1 MKINEILKEQ
11 GVTETSFAD
20 QIMAAAKAAGLN
32 ARVAGT
38 PEQERART
46 QQMLAQR
53 AKERQEREQQAA
65 LADIEKLPELK
76 TKYEEMKKLYR
87 SLGGSNW
94 QYADREQNLS
104 DAERKARSM
113 EPELNRLA
121 AQIHR
126 AEQSQGVA
134 EGGNVFAPGIEN
146 SPAYKAGFATGKLPV
161 PHPEG
166 TQEYAA
172 YYKGVIDRS
181 TPTLNKGVA
190 EEVDTG
196 EYDARK
202 TIPSSKEKNDEVFR
216 KHRERMKA
224 LDKDEQGVAEDH
236 EDNPVVNAITRRIM
250 IQRPDLLKQYGP
262 VAVGQAIDEVAD
274 FVGGVEEI
282 GSSDVSAWVRQV
294 EQMLQNNPPEA
305 FGEGV
310 MSGIDIEYQDYKTL
324 SPREFFN
331 IYKITKKDWAEKY
344 KTLLPKEAEQQPAT
358 ASLTQ
363 RLQQLESVNSQLEQ
377 KLSTMSGR
385 KKSVAPEVDY
395 DDPAWDEK
403 VRRLGKMAKEGPR
416 KIVWDPEKRVYKTVP
431 INPVKENDV
440 GATTT
445 GQSIA
450 DKPEWAERMRAI
462 RDLQKDVM
470 VMRNPKLKAAVQQ
483 RMDKLLKFGLEKGYV
498 K

>member
-224 LDKDEQGVAEDH
+224 LDKDEQGVAEGGDVPH
-236 EDNPVVNAITRRIM
+236 WRVEQSKATGRYYVVSGYSDKSRKVWKSK
-250 IQRPDLLKQYGP
+250 LG
-262 VAVGQAIDEVAD
+262 AIDFVKKADAEAKAQELNQGVA
-274 FVGGVEEI
+274 
-282 GSSDVSAWVRQV
+282 
-294 EQMLQNNPPEA
+294 
-305 FGEGV
+305 EGNA
-310 MSGIDIEYQDYKTL
+310 GT
-324 SPREFFN
+324 
-331 IYKITKKDWAEKY
+331 
-344 KTLLPKEAEQQPAT
+344 
-358 ASLTQ
+358 
-363 RLQQLESVNSQLEQ
+363 
-377 KLSTMSGR
+377 
-385 KKSVAPEVDY
+385 
-395 DDPAWDEK
+395 
-403 VRRLGKMAKEGPR
+403 
-416 KIVWDPEKRVYKTVP
+416 
-431 INPVKENDV
+431 
-440 GATTT
+440 
-445 GQSIA
+445 
-450 DKPEWAERMRAI
+450 
-462 RDLQKDVM
+462 
-470 VMRNPKLKAAVQQ
+470 
-483 RMDKLLKFGLEKGYV
+483 
-498 K
+498 

>member
-126 AEQSQGVA
+126 AEQSQGVS

-190 EEVDTG
+190 EGSDIPQWRVEQSDATG
-196 EYDARK
+196 RYYVVSGYSDKSRKVWKSKLGAIDFVKKADA
-202 TIPSSKEKNDEVFR
+202 EA
-216 KHRERMKA
+216 KA
-224 LDKDEQGVAEDH
+224 QELNQGVAEG
-236 EDNPVVNAITRRIM
+236 NAGT
-250 IQRPDLLKQYGP
+250 
-262 VAVGQAIDEVAD
+262 
-274 FVGGVEEI
+274 
-282 GSSDVSAWVRQV
+282 
-294 EQMLQNNPPEA
+294 
-305 FGEGV
+305 
-310 MSGIDIEYQDYKTL
+310 
-324 SPREFFN
+324 
-331 IYKITKKDWAEKY
+331 
-344 KTLLPKEAEQQPAT
+344 
-358 ASLTQ
+358 
-363 RLQQLESVNSQLEQ
+363 
-377 KLSTMSGR
+377 
-385 KKSVAPEVDY
+385 
-395 DDPAWDEK
+395 
-403 VRRLGKMAKEGPR
+403 
-416 KIVWDPEKRVYKTVP
+416 
-431 INPVKENDV
+431 
-440 GATTT
+440 
-445 GQSIA
+445 
-450 DKPEWAERMRAI
+450 
-462 RDLQKDVM
+462 
-470 VMRNPKLKAAVQQ
+470 
-483 RMDKLLKFGLEKGYV
+483 
-498 K
+498 